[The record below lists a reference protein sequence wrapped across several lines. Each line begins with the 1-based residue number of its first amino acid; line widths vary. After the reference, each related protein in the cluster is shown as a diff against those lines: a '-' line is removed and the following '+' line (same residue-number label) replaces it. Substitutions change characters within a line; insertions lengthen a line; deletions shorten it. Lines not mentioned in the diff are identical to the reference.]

1 MSLYNVAIETV
12 RASGVGGTARELAV
26 EQITATKHEIIDGT
40 LYLYTEDGG
49 VIHYSKYYWRK
60 VEKIE

>member
-1 MSLYNVAIETV
+1 MALYNITVEYPASIGGRAGSWNETQEV
-12 RASGVGGTARELAV
+12 NAS
-26 EQITATKHEIIDGT
+26 KHEIIDGT

>member
-1 MSLYNVAIETV
+1 MGLYNVTV
-12 RASGVGGTARELAV
+12 EVPTSIGGRAGTWNERQQVKAD
-26 EQITATKHEIIDGT
+26 THEIINGT